1 MPKVY
6 KRKLDTYDPGIP
18 IKFLIWLLLL
28 VRKELSLM
36 LKLNKD
42 SAKIIE
48 IKKEMPYE
56 YFKIFLIYLKGNWK
70 KFIVHRLNLNICIKM
85 INKIHKYNFL
95 IVGGD

>member
-1 MPKVY
+1 MTNKYAMMPKVY

-28 VRKELSLM
+28 VKKELSLM

-48 IKKEMPYE
+48 IKKKKMPYE
-56 YFKIFLIYLKGNWK
+56 YFKIFFNLSLKATGKNLL
-70 KFIVHRLNLNICIKM
+70 FIV
-85 INKIHKYNFL
+85 
-95 IVGGD
+95 